1 MSAFSGTVIPERNT
15 ILQNSDLKELRK
27 QLKSK
32 QPPVDWVY
40 GLYVSSENEPV
51 WENIQPFNTMEEA
64 EMFRHIN
71 LFSRILSG
79 KIGKNIF
86 PVPLKSQQGSLLT
99 LRAIPGKEVSEFEG
113 FRNFLLENH
122 VHTDPYYAM
131 AAHIVYDVP
140 KKSSDG
146 RTLEDGDVVYESIL
160 FAICPASLSKP
171 SLGFEDERVKELDRR
186 WNIGNPT
193 CGFLYPSFD
202 DRNEERNES
211 LECSLSPVSENLLN
225 ALFEAQKAPIG
236 QKDQK
241 ELFSDLMS
249 RMDIGV
255 EDAAAIEETISEK
268 TSDGEM
274 EFNMNSLR
282 LVAEECGVN
291 TETFADIYEETVGA
305 DTTLSAAAIAES
317 YVTVKTESATIRVP
331 SDKATLIKTRNI
343 DGIDYLL
350 VPADGVI
357 MVNGAPVLGNAGTA
371 ERDATAE
378 ANASVAAAD
387 TTVIDAETEALL
399 EGADSEAEGADA
411 SDAVPFEEE
420 EISGVRET
428 AADDSSSDFAA
439 PESPED
445 DFDFPPF

>member
-1 MSAFSGTVIPERNT
+1 M
-15 ILQNSDLKELRK
+15 QNSDLKEIRK

-32 QPPVDWVY
+32 EPPVDWVY

-86 PVPLKSQQGSLLT
+86 PVPLKSQQGSLMT
-99 LRAIPGKEVSEFEG
+99 LRAVPGKEVSEFEG
-113 FRNFLLENH
+113 FRNFLIENH

-140 KKSSDG
+140 KKASDG

-171 SLGFEDERVKELDRR
+171 SLGFEDERVKELERR

-202 DRNEERNES
+202 DRGEERNEA
-211 LECSLSPVSENLLN
+211 LECALSPVSENLLN
-225 ALFEAQKAPIG
+225 SLFEAQKAPIG

-249 RMDIGV
+249 RMEIGV
-255 EDAAAIEETISEK
+255 EDAAAIGETISEK
-268 TSDGEM
+268 ASDGEQ
-274 EFNMNSLR
+274 EFDMNSLR
-282 LVAEECGVN
+282 RVAEECGVN
-291 TETFADIYEETVGA
+291 TETFPDIYEETVGA
-305 DTTLSAAAIAES
+305 DTTLAAAAIAES
-317 YVTVKTESATIRVP
+317 FVTVKTESATIRVP

-371 ERDATAE
+371 AGDAAAAADAAISADTVSSADTDIS
-378 ANASVAAAD
+378 ADNAFSADTDIPAD
-387 TTVIDAETEALL
+387 TTVPADTDSTEDTDAYAAL
-399 EGADSEAEGADA
+399 
-411 SDAVPFEEE
+411 P
-420 EISGVRET
+420 
-428 AADDSSSDFAA
+428 SDFAI
-439 PESPED
+439 PESPD
-445 DFDFPPF
+445 DDLDFPPF